1 MSSRSVKAQLV
12 ASTSMLCSECN
23 FLCSEATVQ
32 FRTSKSA
39 ASVDEFVQLCLKCA
53 VQCDE
58 GVNAEEELD
67 ATIHASMKFSQVK
80 EGESPPAFCYG
91 ASVFRGLPAFPQ
103 NMRLYRAHET
113 NSYLSQDRRVDVLLS
128 FVKLGKEISDAQGS
142 KIRDLSNLQD
152 VTRLMLELNSY
163 GLNKKSAIY
172 RAVEAACSALLENK
186 CVVITSLY
194 EFP

>member
-1 MSSRSVKAQLV
+1 M
-12 ASTSMLCSECN
+12 
-23 FLCSEATVQ
+23 CSEATVQ
-32 FRTSKSA
+32 FRTSKGA
-39 ASVDEFVQLCLKCA
+39 ASVHEFVQLCLPCA
-53 VQCDE
+53 VRYD
-58 GVNAEEELD
+58 GVNAAEEQLD
-67 ATIHASMKFSQVK
+67 ATIHASMKLFSQVK
-80 EGESPPAFCYG
+80 EGESPPAFFCYG